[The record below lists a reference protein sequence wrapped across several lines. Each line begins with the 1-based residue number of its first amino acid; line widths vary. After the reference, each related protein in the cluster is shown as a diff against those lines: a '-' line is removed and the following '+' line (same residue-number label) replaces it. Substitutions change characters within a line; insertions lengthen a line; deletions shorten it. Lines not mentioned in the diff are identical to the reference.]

1 MNGPYLIAI
10 DLDGTLLKDDK
21 TVSLRT
27 KHVLQRAMELGHK
40 VCIATGRPYL
50 SSLPYYQEL
59 KLTTPIVN
67 FNGALVHHPHDEGF
81 GVYHSPLDLTI
92 AREIIRTCEK
102 FAAKNIMAEVLDDA
116 YVRESDQ
123 VADIILG
130 GKKSLY
136 SGDLLEILQE
146 NPTSILVHP
155 QEHNA
160 EELREALQKEHA
172 EVIEQRS
179 WGAPWNIIE
188 IIRCGMHKAIGLQ
201 RIAGYFQIPQERII
215 AFGDEDNDMEM
226 IQYAGHGVAMG
237 NAIEKL
243 KQIADHVTATNEEDG
258 IALYLEKVLQL

>member
-1 MNGPYLIAI
+1 MNNPYLIAI
-10 DLDGTLLKDDK
+10 DLDGTLLKNDK

-27 KHVLQRAMELGHK
+27 KNALQKAMALGHK

-67 FNGALVHHPHDEGF
+67 FNGALVHHPHDKGF
-81 GVYHSPLDLTI
+81 GVYHSPLDLPT
-92 AREIIRTCEK
+92 AQEIIRTCEE
-102 FAAKNIMAEVLDDA
+102 FAAQNIMAEVLDDA
-116 YVRESDQ
+116 YIRESDQ
-123 VADIILG
+123 VAEFILG
-130 GKKSLY
+130 GKKSIRT
-136 SGDLLEILQE
+136 GNLLEILRE

-155 QEHNA
+155 QAHNA
-160 EELREALQKEHA
+160 EELRDALQKKHA

-188 IIRCGMHKAIGLQ
+188 IIRYGLHKAVGLQ
-201 RIAGYFQIPQERII
+201 RIAAYFRIPPERII

-258 IALYLEKVLQL
+258 IAEYLEKVLDL